1 MTRAGEDL
9 IGRARGG
16 DETAFVEL
24 LEPLWDLAYRLA
36 FAMLAQRE
44 AAEDA
49 VQEAV
54 LSAWRHR
61 HNLREGT
68 PSLRPWF
75 LTIVANRCRSMRRSP
90 WWRAL
95 PLPFPAPGLEISE
108 GGAHEELVDL
118 HRALARL
125 RDDQRMALALHYYL
139 DLPIDEVAR
148 VLGIS
153 RAAAKARVHRAVS
166 ALRPLLREVM

>member
-16 DETAFVEL
+16 DEMAFVEL

-61 HNLREGT
+61 HSLREGT
-68 PSLRPWF
+68 SSVRPG
-75 LTIVANRCRSMRRSP
+75 S
-90 WWRAL
+90 
-95 PLPFPAPGLEISE
+95 
-108 GGAHEELVDL
+108 
-118 HRALARL
+118 
-125 RDDQRMALALHYYL
+125 
-139 DLPIDEVAR
+139 
-148 VLGIS
+148 
-153 RAAAKARVHRAVS
+153 
-166 ALRPLLREVM
+166 